1 MTVFDCVQYSPAW
14 WTIRCGRPTASAFDR
29 IVTAKTGKASS
40 AQLAYACELAGD
52 LACLTPNFFTERE
65 NRPKS
70 YAMENGTNTEPEA
83 RRWYEMQRNLD
94 VQQVGFVLDGK
105 GQFGC
110 SPDALVGD
118 DGVLELKCPLLK
130 TQAQYVIEG
139 VLPDEYRPQTHSIL
153 WITKRKW
160 LDFLSYAPG
169 LPPLLVRVEPDDYT
183 AKLGAIAEE
192 FWVTYME
199 VLRKLGLE
207 PRKAEAA

>member
-1 MTVFDCVQYSPAW
+1 VQYSPEW
-14 WTIRCGRPTASAFDR
+14 WTVRCGHPTASAFDR
-29 IVTAKTGKASS
+29 IITAKTAKASA

-52 LACLTPNFFTERE
+52 IACLTPNFFTERE

-83 RRWYEMQRNLD
+83 RRFYEMQRDTD
-94 VQQVGFVLDGK
+94 VRQVGFILDDQDK
-105 GQFGC
+105 FGC
-110 SPDALVGD
+110 SPDGLVGE
-118 DGVLELKCPLLK
+118 DGGLELKCPLLK

-139 VLPDEYRPQTHSIL
+139 VLPDEYKPQVHSTL

-160 LDFLSYAPG
+160 WDFLSYAPG

-183 AKLGAIAEE
+183 EKLGKIAEE

-207 PRKAEAA
+207 PRKAVAA